1 MIPFIFVGV
10 VCFLC
15 GWMLSDA
22 PGSNADFLAQIHD
35 HKPPQPPRPNWQM
48 ATELV
53 PHLVD
58 DMDDAGEQ
66 GAEEKSVIL
75 NPNGDP
81 NKVAILFGINR
92 CDPRVYQGDS
102 LPLKGCVNDMRN
114 LRQLLTVN
122 GYGRIYFFSDKTAT
136 ISNFLKTWGE
146 VAAKAKAGDTI
157 FLAMSRHGMSLGANV
172 LDVQGDI
179 ETKAKNPDGEVY
191 EGDQAAVMHDG
202 LIVDDCFFRLFKL
215 LPEGV
220 NLTYWNDSCHSA
232 TQYRVSVSPLAPE
245 KYQKARAVSSEYVPA
260 KDRILDLKQLDRLI
274 PKTDGPLKCSL
285 LSLAGCQDH
294 EYSADAYIGTTY
306 QGAFTAYMIKALK
319 TSPTLPASETVSKAK
334 SYLKMYQYDQNP
346 QLNIEGPDQERA
358 KKPIL

>member
-1 MIPFIFVGV
+1 MTAIIFVGLI
-10 VCFLC
+10 CALC
-15 GWMLSDA
+15 GWMLADS
-22 PGSNADFLAQIHD
+22 PESNANFLAQINNHN
-35 HKPPQPPRPNWQM
+35 PETNWHM

-53 PHLVD
+53 PPLGP
-58 DMDDAGEQ
+58 DMDDDTAQ
-66 GAEEKSVIL
+66 DVEEKSFII

-81 NKVAILFGINR
+81 SKVAMLFGINR

-114 LRQLLTVN
+114 LRQLLTSN
-122 GYGRIYFFSDKTAT
+122 GYGKIYLFTDKTAT
-136 ISNFLKTWGE
+136 VSNFLKTFGE
-146 VAAKAKAGDTI
+146 VAGKAKPGDSI
-157 FLAMSRHGMSLGANV
+157 FLGMSRHGMSLGANV
-172 LDVQGDI
+172 LDVKDDL
-179 ETKAKNPDGEVY
+179 ETKAQNPDGEVY

-306 QGAFTAYMIKALK
+306 QGAFTAYMIQALK
-319 TSPTLPASETVSKAK
+319 TSPTLSASETVSKAK